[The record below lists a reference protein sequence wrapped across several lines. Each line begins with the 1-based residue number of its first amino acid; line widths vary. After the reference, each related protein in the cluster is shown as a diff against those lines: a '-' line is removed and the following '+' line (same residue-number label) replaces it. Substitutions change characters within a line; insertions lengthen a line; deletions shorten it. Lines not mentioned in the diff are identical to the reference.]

1 MSAVVVF
8 LNSVIDCPTP
18 GGLTPDDAREAL
30 RIIEM
35 FPIAAGALQTLLKYP
50 GDAEGIGHARRC
62 IMLLEESETRKRK
75 REEARRPAPSQ
86 PKPAPAVDSL
96 DDLA

>member
-1 MSAVVVF
+1 MSAIVVF
-8 LNSVIDCPTP
+8 LNSVIECPAP

-30 RIIEM
+30 RMIELY
-35 FPIAAGALQTLLKYP
+35 PIAAGALQTLLKWP
-50 GDAEGIGHARRC
+50 GDKEGIGHARRC
-62 IMLLEESETRKRK
+62 IMLLEESEMRKRK
-75 REEARRPAPSQ
+75 REEAKHTASH